1 MWKRVLIMED
11 EILFPGATI
20 GIIGESPNGIM
31 LEQAAHKLGFD
42 VIAYG
47 PNEEAPTL
55 RGADVKV
62 VGTYTDQA
70 KLQDFAQRC
79 SLVTYES
86 ETIPAQTIAY
96 LSRFTKLPQG
106 SETLEIVQDRLLE
119 RTFFEQSNL
128 NIAPYA
134 TIVNLDDVYQ
144 AISSIGYPAILK
156 PIQKGFSK
164 KIVIKKQTDIAKCA
178 DIIDQGTFILESMIP
193 YQKELAVTMSKD
205 KNGDIKFY
213 PLVEAEYR
221 QGKLHQVLA
230 PAQVDSDVANEIRRL
245 SELVVKQV
253 KSVGVMTLSFFLTE
267 TGALYVKR
275 LVTGVNSLG
284 YVFSRA
290 ANVDIF
296 EQHLRVLANMPLAQ
310 PELIQ
315 ATGMVMIEQDKRE
328 ALRTQWLL
336 KTNWHY
342 QFYRYPKSM
351 TTLNWG
357 HVLVTGESSQAIKE
371 QVAST
376 GIWDKLEE

>member
-1 MWKRVLIMED
+1 MED

-253 KSVGVMTLSFFLTE
+253 KSVGIMTLSFFLTE

-296 EQHLRVLANMPLAQ
+296 EQHLRVLANIPLAQ

-371 QVAST
+371 QVAAT

>member
-1 MWKRVLIMED
+1 MED

-86 ETIPAQTIAY
+86 ETIPAQTITY

-253 KSVGVMTLSFFLTE
+253 KLVGVMTLSFFLTE

-371 QVAST
+371 QVAAT

>member
-1 MWKRVLIMED
+1 MED

-245 SELVVKQV
+245 SEIVVKQV

-371 QVAST
+371 QVAAT

>member
-1 MWKRVLIMED
+1 MED

-62 VGTYTDQA
+62 VGTYIDQA

-253 KSVGVMTLSFFLTE
+253 KSVGIMTLSFFLTE

-371 QVAST
+371 QVAAT

>member
-1 MWKRVLIMED
+1 MED

-31 LEQAAHKLGFD
+31 LEQVAHKLGFD

-371 QVAST
+371 QVAAT

>member
-1 MWKRVLIMED
+1 MED

-55 RGADVKV
+55 RGGDVKV

-253 KSVGVMTLSFFLTE
+253 KSVGIMTLSFFLTE

-275 LVTGVNSLG
+275 LVTGVNSLC

-357 HVLVTGESSQAIKE
+357 HILVTGESSQAIKE
-371 QVAST
+371 QVAAT

>member
-1 MWKRVLIMED
+1 MED

-371 QVAST
+371 QVAAT

>member
-1 MWKRVLIMED
+1 MED

-31 LEQAAHKLGFD
+31 LEQAAHELGFD

-371 QVAST
+371 QVAAT

>member
-1 MWKRVLIMED
+1 MED

-86 ETIPAQTIAY
+86 EAIPAQTIAY

-253 KSVGVMTLSFFLTE
+253 KSVGIMTLSFFLTE

-315 ATGMVMIEQDKRE
+315 ATGMVMIEQGKRE

-371 QVAST
+371 QVAAT

>member
-1 MWKRVLIMED
+1 MED

-47 PNEEAPTL
+47 PDEEAPTL

-253 KSVGVMTLSFFLTE
+253 KSVGIMTLSFFLTE

-371 QVAST
+371 QVAAT

>member
-1 MWKRVLIMED
+1 MED

-253 KSVGVMTLSFFLTE
+253 KSVGIMTLSFFLTE

-284 YVFSRA
+284 YIFSRA

-371 QVAST
+371 QVAAT

>member
-1 MWKRVLIMED
+1 MED

-164 KIVIKKQTDIAKCA
+164 KIIIKKQTDIAKCA

-315 ATGMVMIEQDKRE
+315 ATGMVMIEQDKRK

-371 QVAST
+371 QVAAT

>member
-1 MWKRVLIMED
+1 MED

-253 KSVGVMTLSFFLTE
+253 KSVGIMTLSFFLTE

-371 QVAST
+371 QVATT

>member
-1 MWKRVLIMED
+1 MED

-164 KIVIKKQTDIAKCA
+164 KIVIKKQTDIVKCA

-221 QGKLHQVLA
+221 QGKLHQVLV

-253 KSVGVMTLSFFLTE
+253 KSVGIMTLSFFLTE

-371 QVAST
+371 QVAAT

>member
-1 MWKRVLIMED
+1 MED

-245 SELVVKQV
+245 SELVVKKV
-253 KSVGVMTLSFFLTE
+253 KSVGIMTLSFFLTE

-371 QVAST
+371 QVAAT
-376 GIWDKLEE
+376 VIWDKLEE

>member
-1 MWKRVLIMED
+1 MED

-245 SELVVKQV
+245 SELVAKQV
-253 KSVGVMTLSFFLTE
+253 KLVGVMTLSFFLTE

-371 QVAST
+371 QVAAT

>member
-164 KIVIKKQTDIAKCA
+164 RIVIKKQTDIAKCA

-371 QVAST
+371 QVAAT